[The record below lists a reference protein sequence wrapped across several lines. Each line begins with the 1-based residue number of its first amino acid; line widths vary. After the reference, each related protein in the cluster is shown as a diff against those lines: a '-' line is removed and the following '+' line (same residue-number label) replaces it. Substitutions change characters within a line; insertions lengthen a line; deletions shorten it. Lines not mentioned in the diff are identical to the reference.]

1 MSDFL
6 KPPVQKVDVS
16 KITLSKPS
24 CCGPEPK
31 NVPCCGP
38 SVVPSYKFDPPTS
51 VGTVNSKSGSIPRV
65 GTQWLVG
72 DWLGAMKVRLGFG
85 RMKYGIQPGLYAV
98 GSPTEESPVLVS
110 ANYKLSFDHLRSR
123 IGQTDA
129 WILVIDTKAVNVW
142 CAAGKGT
149 FGTDEIVNRIK
160 AARLDQVVSHRKV
173 IVPQLGA
180 PGVAGHLVK
189 KATGFQVVFGPVEA
203 SDLPPFLS
211 AGMKATGEMRTK
223 QFPIQE
229 RAVLIPLEFVEALK
243 LVLGLSVAFWVISG
257 LSSSVDFLSG
267 AISSGN
273 LSVASLVAA
282 LIAGTVLFPI
292 VLPYLPGR
300 AFALKGL
307 WLAVPG
313 SLVVLYAG
321 GLDWSS
327 WSVRLEGAS
336 WLFMVSALVTYMTMN
351 FTGATTY
358 TNPSGVKKEMRVA
371 VPLQI
376 VGASL
381 GLILWIGAR
390 FAAS

>member
-1 MSDFL
+1 
-6 KPPVQKVDVS
+6 
-16 KITLSKPS
+16 
-24 CCGPEPK
+24 
-31 NVPCCGP
+31 
-38 SVVPSYKFDPPTS
+38 
-51 VGTVNSKSGSIPRV
+51 
-65 GTQWLVG
+65 
-72 DWLGAMKVRLGFG
+72 
-85 RMKYGIQPGLYAV
+85 
-98 GSPTEESPVLVS
+98 
-110 ANYKLSFDHLRSR
+110 
-123 IGQTDA
+123 
-129 WILVIDTKAVNVW
+129 
-142 CAAGKGT
+142 
-149 FGTDEIVNRIK
+149 
-160 AARLDQVVSHRKV
+160 
-173 IVPQLGA
+173 
-180 PGVAGHLVK
+180 
-189 KATGFQVVFGPVEA
+189 
-203 SDLPPFLS
+203 
-211 AGMKATGEMRTK
+211 
-223 QFPIQE
+223 
-229 RAVLIPLEFVEALK
+229 
-243 LVLGLSVAFWVISG
+243 VLGLSVAFWVISG

-267 AISSGN
+267 AMSSGN